1 MGEIEEIIAKI
12 REGFDELIALMDSEQ
27 ETVKCPYCKPDY
39 YIHRNRFKEHLLV
52 HHNIEKDPVFHRHG
66 DLWE

>member
-39 YIHRNRFKEHLLV
+39 YIHRNKFKEHL
-52 HHNIEKDPVFHRHG
+52 
-66 DLWE
+66 